1 MQTHYSCGTA
11 NITTSYTQLVSLHV
25 MLFLVAMTTCNRIL
39 CFLFFFPGGGW
50 GDKGSKMVR
59 YKTATGIKMINK
71 EVVNVDVWWKLF
83 FTDCM
88 KVFTFV

>member
-1 MQTHYSCGTA
+1 
-11 NITTSYTQLVSLHV
+11 
-25 MLFLVAMTTCNRIL
+25 
-39 CFLFFFPGGGW
+39 
-50 GDKGSKMVR
+50 MVR

-71 EVVNVDVWWKLF
+71 EVVNVYVWWKLF

>member
-1 MQTHYSCGTA
+1 MFS
-11 NITTSYTQLVSLHV
+11 I
-25 MLFLVAMTTCNRIL
+25 
-39 CFLFFFPGGGW
+39 FFPGGGW

-71 EVVNVDVWWKLF
+71 EVVSVDVWWKLF